1 MLYRKCS
8 LRRALVPEGP
18 YLITGELESSQ
29 GVIALVSGLNALRD
43 RWPNKPPPRMPMVMR
58 SGWSED
64 PETPAWFPSYRPVFE
79 RFVGEAAH
87 SGCELWL
94 WPRSSDLLSDTPS
107 IGWFL
112 RAFAEHGFGI
122 VLDPAA
128 LVTEEM
134 QPRKV
139 EHVERICELVGQ
151 TETVKVLVDDV
162 IDGRRVIDI
171 IGREHA
177 GLCGR
182 VWVLDRES
190 SD

>member
-1 MLYRKCS
+1 MIS
-8 LRRALVPEGP
+8 
-18 YLITGELESSQ
+18 GELESSQ

-43 RWPNKPPPRMPMVMR
+43 CWPNEPPPRMPMVMR

-79 RFVGEAAH
+79 RFVGEAARGG
-87 SGCELWL
+87 SELWL
-94 WPRSSDLLSDTPS
+94 WPRASDLLSDTPS
-107 IGWFL
+107 VGWFI
-112 RAFAEHGFGI
+112 RAFAQHGFGI

-128 LVTEEM
+128 LVTEVM
-134 QPRKV
+134 KTRLV
-139 EHVERICELVGQ
+139 EHIERIRELISH
-151 TETVKVLVDDV
+151 TETVKVLVDAE